1 MPARSPLAPQS
12 PAHDLI
18 EPEGVDALLCHRSF
32 QAMNTNVQVFI
43 REGGFAPLLAA
54 AQEAFQREEARL
66 SRFRP
71 DSELSRF
78 NARTTD
84 RFPVSP
90 EMLRVIELAQRFCR
104 LTQGLFE
111 PAVLANLE
119 AAGYDRSFE
128 LIAAAADTPTGARL
142 AEARGSVLDLRLG
155 PSDLTVEGPPGLRID
170 LGGIGKG
177 YTVDRTAEVLA
188 RARDFLVNA
197 GGDIYASGRGPD
209 GDGWLVAIA
218 DHFDP
223 AVDIAQLWLRD
234 EALATSTVAVRR
246 WQRAGRW
253 QNHLIDPRTGAPVDS
268 GSVSVSVI
276 ARTAVE
282 ADVFAKTALLLG
294 PDEGRRFLESR
305 RLPGLFALSDGR
317 VRATRDWPE

>member
-1 MPARSPLAPQS
+1 
-12 PAHDLI
+12 
-18 EPEGVDALLCHRSF
+18 
-32 QAMNTNVQVFI
+32 MNTNVQVFI
-43 REGGFAPLLAA
+43 REAGFAPLLAM
-54 AQEAFQREEARL
+54 AQEVVEREEARL

-78 NARTTD
+78 NARTID
-84 RFPVSP
+84 RVRVSP
-90 EMLRVIELAQRFCR
+90 ELLRVLELAQRFCR
-104 LTQGLFE
+104 QTEGVFD
-111 PAVLANLE
+111 PAVLPDLE

-128 LIAAAADTPTGARL
+128 LIAPAADIPAEGRAAA
-142 AEARGSVLDLRLG
+142 ARGSVRDLRLG
-155 PSDLTVEGPPGLRID
+155 PSDLTVEAPLGLRID

-177 YTVDRTAEVLA
+177 YTVDRAAEVLA
-188 RARDFLVNA
+188 PARDFLVNA

-253 QNHLIDPRTGAPVDS
+253 QNHLIDPRTGAPVDN
-268 GSVSVSVI
+268 GIVSVSVI

-294 PDEGRRFLESR
+294 PDEGWRFLESR

-317 VRATRDWPE
+317 VRATQDWPG